1 MFNTAF
7 KGITT
12 LSRNALFYGGICKWY
27 YAKVEDVVEWPVVN
41 PVTQEYATQPVL
53 REGAVWYGPVK
64 VPDGSL
70 GLTEV
75 EKEIA
80 AGTYFEI
87 KIELTQ
93 PGDERNSRANLRNL
107 GLHRY
112 VAVAKTRAGGMFV
125 VVGSPQ
131 SPLKL
136 RREYSTGSGKNGTAG
151 ARLVMATESKD
162 PCIALAS
169 FDGVNSLPPV
179 FADPETA
186 PPLPPSGSNILFG
199 EGTPSND
206 TGNNGDIYINEEA
219 PYNLF
224 SKESGSWV
232 EKGTLEGPEGPQ
244 GAQGETGATGATG
257 PAGPTAVSTD
267 ANNMATL
274 GTDSKIYV
282 GEVSSV
288 GADLYLFN
296 NY

>member
-70 GLTEV
+70 GLNQV

-80 AGTYFEI
+80 SGTYFEI

-169 FDGVNSLPPV
+169 FDGVNSLPPNNSSYIIQQPIMRV
-179 FADPETA
+179 FEFKVQPGGELEDSGGEDVQYTHPSLPTNSDPQVYVDGRLLSYLPGNGRYVEYIRADKLIT
-186 PPLPPSGSNILFG
+186 F
-199 EGTPSND
+199 
-206 TGNNGDIYINEEA
+206 
-219 PYNLF
+219 
-224 SKESGSWV
+224 
-232 EKGTLEGPEGPQ
+232 KGG
-244 GAQGETGATGATG
+244 
-257 PAGPTAVSTD
+257 VY
-267 ANNMATL
+267 
-274 GTDSKIYV
+274 DSEIIAAFK
-282 GEVSSV
+282 
-288 GADLYLFN
+288 
-296 NY
+296 